1 MNKGQSPRRDH
12 SPNFFYNITNDN
24 YMYKRSADT
33 QQTDL
38 NCMTK
43 QARNYVNNANITNSP
58 KPAGSPSRMNFTM
71 QNKYF
76 HQSNI
81 FDGVQQTKEY
91 KQPEQP
97 LKEKQRDNKSP
108 SILNGAQINKNY
120 NCTSGKSQPII
131 NKSKQITVEFQT
143 DNNNFDALDLKRS
156 LLKQGIQIS
165 DIQMKNPIN
174 SGRTKNIGNITVK
187 GDEEKL
193 SILHQE
199 LEKVGLKTHDK
210 PNNYYKQQA
219 DHSWV
224 LQKQKYD
231 KIEYF
236 KNR

>member
-12 SPNFFYNITNDN
+12 SPNFFYHVTNDN

-33 QQTDL
+33 QQTDP

-43 QARNYVNNANITNSP
+43 QARNYVNNTNLNNSP
-58 KPAGSPSRMNFTM
+58 RPAGSPSRMNFTM

-76 HQSNI
+76 HQSNV
-81 FDGVQQTKEY
+81 FDGIQQTKDY
-91 KQPEQP
+91 KPPEQP

-120 NCTSGKSQPII
+120 NCTLGKSQPIL
-131 NKSKQITVEFQT
+131 NKSKQITIEFQT
-143 DNNNFDALDLKRS
+143 DNNNFDTLDLKRS

-174 SGRTKNIGNITVK
+174 SGRTKNVGNITVR
-187 GDEEKL
+187 GDEDKL
-193 SILHQE
+193 SNLHQE
-199 LEKVGLKTHDK
+199 LEKVGLKTYDK

-219 DHSWV
+219 DHNWM